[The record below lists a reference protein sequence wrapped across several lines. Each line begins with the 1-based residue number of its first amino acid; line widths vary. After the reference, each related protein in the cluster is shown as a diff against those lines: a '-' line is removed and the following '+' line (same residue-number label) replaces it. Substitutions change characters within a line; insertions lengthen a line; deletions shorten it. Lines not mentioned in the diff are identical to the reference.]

1 MGFVEFILGLLF
13 VLAILVGVIVLMFL
27 VELKKSGYL
36 ELYLKKEMEEML
48 DGNEEK

>member
-13 VLAILVGVIVLMFL
+13 VLVLLVGVIILLFL

-36 ELYLKKEMEEML
+36 ELYLKKEMEEIL
-48 DGNEEK
+48 DDNEEK

>member
-13 VLAILVGVIVLMFL
+13 AAALLVGLIVIVFL

-36 ELYLKKEMEEML
+36 ELYLKKEMEQML
-48 DGNEEK
+48 DDNEEK